1 MIAAIG
7 CLMTEPTQ
15 SVTGRAGIYI
25 RQPNDYAAFF
35 PKPLPPEPPLD
46 LTGLQSVL
54 SQADIALG
62 RLDGS
67 ALTLPNPDTFVYM
80 YIYKEA
86 LLSSQIEGTQSS
98 LQDVLAV
105 QGQLFAPARP
115 IDAAEVVN
123 YVKAMELGLQQL
135 ETLPVS
141 IRLMRD
147 IHRRLLQGVRGANLT
162 PGEVRTT
169 QNWIGPHGATIRDAA
184 FVPPPPDVALN
195 SLGDLEHF
203 LHAED
208 DLPLLIRIGL
218 AHAQFETIH
227 PFLDGNGRLG
237 RLLITFLLTQRG
249 VLRKPTLYLSH
260 YFARNRQQYYECL
273 QAVRDDG
280 DWESWLRFFLNG
292 IVEVAGEAADKV
304 RQILVL
310 REQDRGAVT
319 ETFGRAAA
327 NGLRVL
333 ERLYRRPLVNVAA
346 VQSITG
352 TSFAGANQLVS
363 RMVDI
368 GVLIEVTGHA
378 RNRVFAY
385 LRYME
390 LFETALFETA

>member
-46 LTGLQSVL
+46 VAGLQAVL
-54 SQADIALG
+54 SQADLALG
-62 RLDGS
+62 RLDGA
-67 ALTLPNPDTFVYM
+67 ALTLPDSDVFVFM
-80 YIYKEA
+80 YIRKEA

-115 IDAAEVVN
+115 VDAAEVVN
-123 YVKAMELGLQQL
+123 YIGAMELGLQQL

-141 IRLMRD
+141 IRLMRN
-147 IHRRLLQGVRGANLT
+147 IHRRLLEGVRGANLT

-169 QNWIGPHGATIRDAA
+169 QNWIGPPEAGIRDAA
-184 FVPPPPDVALN
+184 FVPPPPDTVMN
-195 SLGDLEHF
+195 SLGDLERF

-237 RLLITFLLTQRG
+237 RLLITFLLTERG
-249 VLRKPTLYLSH
+249 ILREPTLYLSH
-260 YFARNRQQYYECL
+260 YFARNRLLYYDLL
-273 QAVRDDG
+273 QSVRDTG
-280 DWESWLRFFLNG
+280 DWEGWLRFFLQG
-292 IVEVAGEAADKV
+292 VAEVAGEAADTV
-304 RQILVL
+304 RQIQLL
-310 REQDRGAVT
+310 RERDRDAVT
-319 ETFGRAAA
+319 ETFGRAAG

-333 ERLYRRPLVNVAA
+333 ERLYRHPYVNVTT
-346 VQSITG
+346 VQEITG

-363 RMVDI
+363 RMVAS
-368 GVLIEVTGHA
+368 GVLVEVTGQA

-385 LRYME
+385 QRYMD
-390 LFETALFETA
+390 LFETA

>member
-1 MIAAIG
+1 
-7 CLMTEPTQ
+7 MTEPTP
-15 SVTGRAGIYI
+15 SVTGRAGTYI
-25 RQPNDYAAFF
+25 RQPTGYAAFF

-46 LTGLQSVL
+46 VAGLQAVL
-54 SQADIALG
+54 SQADLALG
-62 RLDGS
+62 RLDG
-67 ALTLPNPDTFVYM
+67 AARTLPDSDVFVFM
-80 YIYKEA
+80 YIRKEA

-98 LQDVLAV
+98 LQDVLAI

-115 IDAAEVVN
+115 VDAAEVVN
-123 YVKAMELGLQQL
+123 YIGAMELGLQQL

-141 IRLMRD
+141 IRLMRN
-147 IHRRLLQGVRGANLT
+147 IHRRLLQQDVRGANLT

-169 QNWIGPHGATIRDAA
+169 QNWIGPPGAGIQDAI

-195 SLGDLEHF
+195 SLGDLERF

-249 VLRKPTLYLSH
+249 VLRKPTLYLSY
-260 YFARNRQQYYECL
+260 YFARNRQQYYERL
-273 QAVRDDG
+273 LAVRDDG
-280 DWESWLRFFLNG
+280 DWEGWLRFFLHG

-304 RQILVL
+304 RQIQVL

-368 GVLIEVTGHA
+368 GVLIEVTGQA

-385 LRYME
+385 QRYID
-390 LFETALFETA
+390 LFETA

>member
-1 MIAAIG
+1 
-7 CLMTEPTQ
+7 MTEPTQ

-25 RQPNDYAAFF
+25 RQPTGYAAFF
-35 PKPLPPEPPLD
+35 PKPLPPDPPLD
-46 LTGLQSVL
+46 VAGLQSVL

-62 RLDGS
+62 RLDGA
-67 ALTLPNPDTFVYM
+67 ALTLPDPDVFVFM
-80 YIYKEA
+80 YIRKEA
-86 LLSSQIEGTQSS
+86 LLSSQIEGTKSS

-115 IDAAEVVN
+115 FDATEVVN
-123 YVKAMELGLQQL
+123 YIGAMELGLQQL
-135 ETLPVS
+135 ETLPLS
-141 IRLMRD
+141 IRLMRN

-162 PGEVRTT
+162 PGEVRAT
-169 QNWIGPHGATIRDAA
+169 QNWIGPPGAGIQDAD

-195 SLGDLEHF
+195 ALGDLEHF
-203 LHAED
+203 LHVKD

-260 YFARNRQQYYECL
+260 YFARNRQQYYERL
-273 QAVRDDG
+273 QAVRDYG
-280 DWESWLRFFLNG
+280 DWEGWLRFFLHG

-304 RQILVL
+304 RQIQVL

-333 ERLYRRPLVNVAA
+333 ERLYRHPAVNVTT
-346 VQSITG
+346 VREITG
-352 TSFAGANQLVS
+352 ISYAGANQLVS
-363 RMVDI
+363 RMVDCGI
-368 GVLIEVTGHA
+368 LVEVTGQA

-385 LRYME
+385 QRYMD
-390 LFETALFETA
+390 LFETA